1 MIRWQHACKNLIL
14 VVSLT
19 LLLIQILKYNGNNS
33 IRKKYKADYNMRVR
47 APYNV
52 RETNDRSNERKIV
65 LIVGQG
71 RTGSTLLGDLFN
83 NMDDFIYFFEPL
95 RYARH
100 LNEINATDWVPNNR
114 ETFLYMQYS
123 LSCTT

>member
-14 VVSLT
+14 
-19 LLLIQILKYNGNNS
+19 LKYNGDNF
-33 IRKKYKADYNMRVR
+33 IRKKYKAVNNMRVS

-52 RETNDRSNERKIV
+52 SETNDRSNERKIV

-100 LNEINATDWVPNNR
+100 LNEINTTD
-114 ETFLYMQYS
+114 ELYNKKSYS
-123 LSCTT
+123 PKQNKYCHNHTKTSKNKDKCE